1 MINIHFIINPI
12 SGSGKNELSEAFL
25 RNYFSEDKYSI
36 TTKISEY
43 KKHAIRLTEDSI
55 KERAQ
60 IIVACG
66 GDGTINEVASALV
79 ATHIPL
85 GIIPMGSG
93 NGLAS
98 NLKVP
103 KQVEKAIGVIL
114 QNRCISIDVGCVNDS
129 YFFSNTGFGFD
140 ASVIKN
146 YEVSQRRSL
155 WTYIK
160 ASINSFT
167 EYNRQDEIV
176 IEINGTTE
184 MINPFLIFISNSN
197 MMGYGMSLTPK
208 ASLQDGLFDV
218 VIVPK
223 LSKWKMLVFGFLML
237 LKKPE
242 LQKEVRCFQAK
253 EIILSRKSGIH
264 FQSQIDG
271 ELVNILSLSVVIE
284 LLESSL
290 LVIAD

>member
-1 MINIHFIINPI
+1 LIHIHFIINPI

-25 RNYFSEDKYSI
+25 GNYFSKDKYLITLKISQYKSHSI
-36 TTKISEY
+36 TLTAES
-43 KKHAIRLTEDSI
+43 IREKAD
-55 KERAQ
+55 

-79 ATHIPL
+79 NTGIPL

-98 NLKVP
+98 NLKIP
-103 KQVEKAIGVIL
+103 KQLEKAIGVIL
-114 QNRCISIDVGCVNDS
+114 KNKSVPIDVGRVNDS

-146 YEVSQRRSL
+146 YEASQRRSL
-155 WTYIK
+155 LTYVK
-160 ASINSFT
+160 ASLQSFK
-167 EYNRQDEIV
+167 EYHRQNEIV
-176 IEINGTTE
+176 IEINGTTR
-184 MINPFLIFISNSN
+184 MVNPFLIFISNSN
-197 MMGYGMSLTPK
+197 VMGYGMSLTPK

-223 LSKWKMLVFGFLML
+223 LPKWKMLVFGLLML
-237 LKKPE
+237 LKRPDF
-242 LQKEVRCFQAK
+242 QKEVRCFQAK
-253 EIILSRKSGIH
+253 EIKLFKKSGGH

-271 ELVNILSLSVVIE
+271 ELVNIPSSSVDIDI
-284 LLESSL
+284 LQSSL
-290 LVIAD
+290 IVLA

>member
-25 RNYFSEDKYSI
+25 GNYFSKDKYLI
-36 TTKISEY
+36 TLKISQY
-43 KKHAIRLTEDSI
+43 KSNSLTLTAESIRE
-55 KERAQ
+55 KAQ

-79 ATHIPL
+79 NTGIPL

-98 NLKVP
+98 NLKIP
-103 KQVEKAIGVIL
+103 KQLEKAIGVIL
-114 QNRCISIDVGCVNDS
+114 KNKSVPIDVGRVNDS

-146 YEVSQRRSL
+146 YEASQRRSL
-155 WTYIK
+155 LTYVK
-160 ASINSFT
+160 ASLQSFK
-167 EYNRQDEIV
+167 EYHRQDEIV
-176 IEINGTTE
+176 IEINGTSQ
-184 MINPFLIFISNSN
+184 MANPFLIFISNSN
-197 MMGYGMSLTPK
+197 VMGYGMSLTPK

-223 LSKWKMLVFGFLML
+223 LPKWKMLVFGLLML
-237 LKKPE
+237 LKRPDF
-242 LQKEVRCFQAK
+242 QKEVRCFQSK
-253 EIILSRKSGIH
+253 EIKLFKKSGGH

-271 ELVNILSLSVVIE
+271 ELLSISTSSVSIE
-284 LLESSL
+284 LRESAL
-290 LVIAD
+290 LVIA

>member
-1 MINIHFIINPI
+1 MIHIHFIINPI

-25 RNYFSEDKYSI
+25 GNYFSQEKYSI

-43 KKHAIRLTEDSI
+43 KRHAITLTAESI
-55 KERAQ
+55 REEAQ

-79 ATHIPL
+79 NTGIPL

-98 NLKVP
+98 NLKIP
-103 KQVEKAIGVIL
+103 KQLEKAIGVIL
-114 QNRCISIDVGCVNDS
+114 RNKYVSIDVGRVNDS

-146 YEVSQRRSL
+146 YEESQRRSL
-155 WTYIK
+155 LTYVT
-160 ASINSFT
+160 ASLKSFK
-167 EYNRQDEIV
+167 EYHRQDEIV
-176 IEINGTTE
+176 IEINGTTQ
-184 MINPFLIFISNSN
+184 MVNPFLIFVSNSN
-197 MMGYGMSLTPK
+197 VMGYGMSLTPK

-223 LSKWKMLVFGFLML
+223 LPKLKMLVFGLLML
-237 LKKPE
+237 LKRPDF
-242 LQKEVRCFQAK
+242 QKEVSCFQAK
-253 EIILSRKSGIH
+253 EIKLFKKSRGY

-271 ELVNILSLSVVIE
+271 ELVEIPSSSVDIDILQ
-284 LLESSL
+284 SSL
-290 LVIAD
+290 IVLA